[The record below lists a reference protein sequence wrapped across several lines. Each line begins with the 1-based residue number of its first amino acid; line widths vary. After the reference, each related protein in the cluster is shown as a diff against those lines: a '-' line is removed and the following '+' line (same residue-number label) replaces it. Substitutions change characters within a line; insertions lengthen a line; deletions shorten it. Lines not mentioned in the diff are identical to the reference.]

1 MLKLLPDWLKIGAGA
16 ALGALVTFAIYATL
30 NALVWLP
37 AAEKHG
43 RDLEA
48 AELTAATNKAIGEL
62 SNAADQARVRRRL
75 CSERGGMYDFAK
87 GICIEPEPPTDG

>member
-1 MLKLLPDWLKIGAGA
+1 MSVGDAIRIG
-16 ALGALVTFAIYATL
+16 LGALVGALLTFAIFGTL
-30 NALVWLP
+30 NALLWLP

-48 AELTAATNKAIGEL
+48 ADLTAATNKAIGEL

-75 CSERGGMYDFAK
+75 CSERGGLYHYDTGECVEAK
-87 GICIEPEPPTDG
+87 PVGND

>member
-1 MLKLLPDWLKIGAGA
+1 MSIGDTIKIGV
-16 ALGALVTFAIYATL
+16 GALCGALLTFAIYGTL

-37 AAEKHG
+37 AAERHG

-48 AELTAATNKAIGEL
+48 ADLTAATNKAIGEL

-75 CSERGGMYDFAK
+75 CSERGGMFDFAK
-87 GICIEPEPPTDG
+87 SECVEAKPVGND

>member
-1 MLKLLPDWLKIGAGA
+1 VSIGDTIKIG
-16 ALGALVTFAIYATL
+16 LGALVGALLTFAIYGTL

-37 AAEKHG
+37 AAERHG

-48 AELTAATNKAIGEL
+48 ADLTAATNKAIGEL

-75 CSERGGMYDFAK
+75 CSERGGMFDFAK
-87 GICIEPEPPTDG
+87 SECVEAKPVGND

>member
-1 MLKLLPDWLKIGAGA
+1 MSIGDAIKIG
-16 ALGALVTFAIYATL
+16 LGALVGALLTFAIYGTL

-37 AAEKHG
+37 AAERHG

-48 AELTAATNKAIGEL
+48 ADLTAATNKAIGEL

-87 GICIEPEPPTDG
+87 SECVEAKPVGND

>member
-1 MLKLLPDWLKIGAGA
+1 MSIGDTIKIG
-16 ALGALVTFAIYATL
+16 LGALVGALLTFAIYSTL

-37 AAEKHG
+37 AAERHG

-48 AELTAATNKAIGEL
+48 ADLTAATNKAIGEL

-87 GICIEPEPPTDG
+87 SECVEAKPVGDD

>member
-1 MLKLLPDWLKIGAGA
+1 MSVGA
-16 ALGALVTFAIYATL
+16 ALKLGLGALCGAILTFAIYGTL

-37 AAEKHG
+37 QAEQRG
-43 RDLEA
+43 RDLES

-75 CSERGGMYDFAK
+75 CSERGGVFDFAESQ
-87 GICIEPEPPTDG
+87 CIEAKPVSDH